1 MATEV
6 REIRALPIWLLREY
20 LEDAGGR
27 SAGDGSVEGA
37 GWTARLTQVEDYRIG
52 SLAVGQ
58 VRLEIEADEKALSDL
73 LARLEPK
80 LLRAG
85 G

>member
-1 MATEV
+1 MAKEI
-6 REIRALPIWLLREY
+6 REIRGLPIWLLREY
-20 LEDAGGR
+20 LEQAGGR
-27 SAGDGSVEGA
+27 ILDENLVEGTDWA
-37 GWTARLTQVEDYRIG
+37 ARVTQIEDYRIG
-52 SLAVGQ
+52 SLSVGQ
-58 VRLEIEADEKALSDL
+58 VRLEIEADESALTDL

>member
-1 MATEV
+1 MGSEI
-6 REIRALPIWLLREY
+6 REIRGLPIWLLREY
-20 LEDAGGR
+20 LEQAGGR
-27 SAGDGSVEGA
+27 VLDEGCVEGE
-37 GWTARLTQVEDYRIG
+37 GWVARVTQIEDYRIG
-52 SLAVGQ
+52 SLSVGQ
-58 VRLEIEADEKALSDL
+58 VRLEIEADESALLDL